1 MLTWSELWLLIQH
14 IMPVYVI
21 VLGSY
26 VLNKWDIILPE
37 HGPGLKSW
45 VSTLGVPLYTFHLLA
60 FSDPYQI
67 SFQIIGADVIQKV
80 LALLLSGLWWKF
92 SKSANIDGFIAFFML
107 ATLPNTVLVG
117 EAFLKPLYGEEIQG
131 SLVTIIFLQSLIWYN
146 ICTVFYE
153 LRVVLQDLKEDSG
166 QPQDVPKPE
175 LVLSSRRNPTSIPTN
190 GEVLDTNHLPMDE
203 DCEDLE
209 SDILERF
216 RSSGQGVDDHLSRN
230 SQNQDPSTHEIQQTL
245 SSPGKCYLL
254 DRGINEVKLTSPTT
268 IKTGYCGTDDETN
281 GVDLHA
287 DAVERDDVGSQNA
300 KIRFII
306 HKMLNR
312 LKRVPLTYAS
322 ILGFTYSML
331 AFNTLLIPVEHEEL
345 LVIVDHFRYHW
356 EMPYPVRTSVEL
368 ISQGCVGM
376 ALFLLGMQWA
386 RSGQDLLPGG
396 WRALLYGMLVRFA
409 VSPALMLI
417 ASLSVGLSANR
428 PDLRFAVL
436 QAVLPQ
442 GVVSFMLAKEYG
454 VGVNLFST
462 AVVIQLLIFVPIA
475 ISYYYVLEQI

>member
-254 DRGINEVKLTSPTT
+254 DRG
-268 IKTGYCGTDDETN
+268 
-281 GVDLHA
+281 VDLHA

-331 AFNTLLIPVEHEEL
+331 AFK
-345 LVIVDHFRYHW
+345 YHW